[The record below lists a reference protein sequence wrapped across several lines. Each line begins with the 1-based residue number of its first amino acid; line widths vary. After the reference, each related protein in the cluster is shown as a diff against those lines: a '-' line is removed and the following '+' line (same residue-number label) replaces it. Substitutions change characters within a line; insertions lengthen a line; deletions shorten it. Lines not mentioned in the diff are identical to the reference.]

1 MARVGYIIVPF
12 DDLHER
18 LMLPSVTLITGIAVH
33 HDTHR
38 SLRIYLEHPAFDE
51 IEAGGSVPGY
61 DLNYLTDTTTDWKEP
76 PT

>member
-1 MARVGYIIVPF
+1 
-12 DDLHER
+12 
-18 LMLPSVTLITGIAVH
+18 MLTSVTLITGIAVH

-61 DLNYLTDTTTDWKEP
+61 DLNYLIYASKQTADRKDR
-76 PT
+76 